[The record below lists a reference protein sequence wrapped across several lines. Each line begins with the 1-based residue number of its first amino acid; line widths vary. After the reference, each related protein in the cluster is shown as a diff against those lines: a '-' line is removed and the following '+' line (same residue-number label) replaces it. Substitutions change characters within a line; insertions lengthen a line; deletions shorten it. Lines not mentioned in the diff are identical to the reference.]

1 MPDSLAPLT
10 AGNRTCLAISELYL
24 PLKGG
29 HIAVLHELCR
39 RLGRVSVLTG
49 RMRGLPVQET
59 IDGVE
64 VKRINLSRTRFLRP
78 ESLALY
84 VNLLAQGASEIRRL
98 RPSIILAARA
108 AAGRSHR
115 HAAGRD
121 IPRPHGRVCP
131 RRGDHAVAWRGPGR
145 SAAPPRHCVGQGAVA
160 LANLPENERHRS
172 QQPLYTR
179 PADGRRN
186 TSRKDRA
193 GESRH
198 RSATIHAHAQG
209 RSAGCGTGFAGQ
221 EGPLDGRA
229 SDVAEGAGHGNPAPC
244 PTLSRP
250 FRTAST

>member
-108 AAGRSHR
+108 LPEGLIATLLGGIFRVRTAVF
-115 HAAGRD
+115 A
-121 IPRPHGRVCP
+121 HGEEITPWLGEAPAVQRR
-131 RRGDHAVAWRGPGR
+131 RRGTALVKGRLLWRTYRKTNVIVANSRFTHGLLMAGGIPPEKIALVNPGTDPQRFTPMPRDEWRWLRNWVCRARR
-145 SAAPPRHCVGQGAVA
+145 S
-160 LANLPENERHRS
+160 S
-172 QQPLYTR
+172 
-179 PADGRRN
+179 
-186 TSRKDRA
+186 
-193 GESRH
+193 
-198 RSATIHAHAQG
+198 
-209 RSAGCGTGFAGQ
+209 
-221 EGPLDGRA
+221 
-229 SDVAEGAGHGNPAPC
+229 
-244 PTLSRP
+244 
-250 FRTAST
+250 